1 MSDLKVNSLEA
12 AAGGFIVSR
21 SVIKCNTPP
30 IDNNDLTN
38 KTYVDSMLS
47 SVSSGA
53 VNTGYVDTR
62 DQFYYDKVSQN
73 FVDKTNSI
81 SEIITGVKTFQDS
94 PLCSAQPSALSS
106 LTNKEYVDQEIGLG
120 VNQSKAY
127 VDAQIE
133 ATILSTAESI
143 KKIILPDQSVVYT
156 DPITSTSYTGPAQV
170 LGDGVTPIAFLG
182 KNGISITGGT
192 AIVAFTK
199 QPGSVLVESEV
210 NTITIDNKTGWI
222 VFNGAGGL
230 ISRSGSNMAVR
241 KDGTGTYIIT
251 HSAAGGT
258 SAAILTSFSGRVG
271 GALQTTPQIIA
282 RNSGITGVE
291 VITRSG
297 TVNTDFGDLIT
308 VQIMG

>member
-81 SEIITGVKTFQDS
+81 SEIITGVKTFQNS
-94 PLCSAQPSALSS
+94 PLCSAQPSAMSS

-133 ATILSTAESI
+133 ATILSTAEAI
-143 KKIILPDQSVVYT
+143 KRIVLPDQSVVYI

-170 LGDGVTPIAFLG
+170 LGDAPIAMIG
-182 KNGISITGGT
+182 KSGISITGGT

-199 QPGSVLVESEV
+199 PGGVLVQSEV

-222 VFNGAGGL
+222 VFNSAGGL

-241 KDGTGTYIIT
+241 RDNIGVYKIT

-258 SAAILTSFSGRVG
+258 SAAILTSFSGRVSG
-271 GALQTTPQIIA
+271 SLVNTPQIIA
-282 RNSGITGVE
+282 WNSGITGVA

-297 TVNTDFGDLIT
+297 TVNTDFDDLIT

>member
-94 PLCSAQPSALSS
+94 PLCSAQPSAMSS

-133 ATILSTAESI
+133 ATILSTAEAI
-143 KKIILPDQSVVYT
+143 KKIVLPDQSVVYT

-170 LGDGVTPIAFLG
+170 LGDAPIAMIG
-182 KNGISITGGT
+182 KSGISITGGT

-199 QPGSVLVESEV
+199 PGVGLVEYEV

-241 KDGTGTYIIT
+241 KDSTGTYIIT

>member
-12 AAGGFIVSR
+12 AAGAFIVSR

-94 PLCSAQPSALSS
+94 PLCFAQPSAMSS

-143 KKIILPDQSVVYT
+143 KKIVLPDQSVVYT
-156 DPITSTSYTGPAQV
+156 DPITSTSYTGPAEV
-170 LGDGVTPIAFLG
+170 LGDAPIAIIG
-182 KNGISITGGT
+182 KSGISITGGT

-199 QPGSVLVESEV
+199 PGGVLVESEV

-241 KDGTGTYIIT
+241 KDNTGTYIIT

-258 SAAILTSFSGRVG
+258 SAGILTSFSGRVS
-271 GALQTTPQIIA
+271 GALVTTPQIIA
-282 RNSGITGVE
+282 RNTGITGVE